1 METPRLSQPKPV
13 LWRAE
18 WLVVQDESRSGLL
31 MESCDAVNA
40 DSLSTM
46 TMGVEH
52 FGQRKRVGWAREAPV
67 TAGEIG
73 EARWPKLIGN
83 ADVNVLPLLV

>member
-18 WLVVQDESRSGLL
+18 WVVFQDESRTGLL
-31 MESCDAVNA
+31 MESCAAVNA

-52 FGQRKRVGWAREAPV
+52 FGQRKRVGWVEADLV
-67 TAGEIG
+67 IAGAWG
-73 EARWPKLIGN
+73 FGLCNSKR
-83 ADVNVLPLLV
+83 